1 VNRRDLIASAIA
13 ALGAAAVAP
22 ARARCA
28 SKNYAWITL
37 EKQRTTP
44 QWRETF
50 AAWRA
55 SGIHGVIVEAYNG
68 RQAFFSSTRL
78 PVAYDRLGSILPAA
92 RAEQLEVHAWM
103 WAMPC
108 LVDEIM
114 RKHPDW
120 YNVNARGESAL
131 DKPAYVDYY
140 KFLDPANPEV
150 RDWVRGTVR
159 ELAAI
164 DGVDAVHLDYIRHPD
179 AILPKHL
186 WPKYGVVQDR
196 VLPEFDY
203 GYSAVSLAR
212 FKQKHGDDPRKNPE
226 PAVQQ
231 AWLQQRLD
239 SVTELVNEYLVPAAH
254 AAGKKISAAVFPGP
268 TLARRMVYQDWGAW
282 RLDSYHP
289 MLYHSFYE
297 ADARWVRDQ
306 TREAVSTVKAPIYS
320 GLFAPDVVASGLKP
334 LIAGALEGGAAGV
347 TLFHGDALDASMW
360 KVLAEVCA

>member
-103 WAMPC
+103 WSMPC

-150 RDWVRGTVR
+150 REWVRGTVR

-212 FKQKHGDDPRKNPE
+212 FKQKHGADPRKSSD
-226 PAVQQ
+226 PAIQQ
-231 AWLQQRLD
+231 AWLQQRWD

-306 TREAVSTVKAPIYS
+306 TREAVNTVKAPIYS